1 MSYRHPT
8 IDEITEAELLDILKN
23 APHAYLSNW
32 EEDFCASIQ
41 GWLLLG
47 KTLTSGQTEVFRKGL
62 LYRLQDNDPALWRP
76 YPLGMLQI
84 NVDENGVA
92 IEDVEVRRPATI
104 DAKLWIDFWEA
115 ISSLEYLRSQDL
127 EDRIKVLEAQL
138 KELKDKKTKK
148 VVK

>member
-41 GWLLLG
+41 SWILLG
-47 KTLTSGQTEVFRKGL
+47 KTLTSGQAEVFRKGL

-76 YPLGMLQI
+76 YPLGMLKI
-84 NVDENGVA
+84 DVDESGVK
-92 IEDVEVRRPATI
+92 IESVAVKRPTTI

-115 ISSLEYLRSQDL
+115 ISSLEYLRAQDL
-127 EDRIKVLEAQL
+127 EDRIKVLEAQI
-138 KELKDKKTKK
+138 KDLKDKRTKK
-148 VVK
+148 ATK